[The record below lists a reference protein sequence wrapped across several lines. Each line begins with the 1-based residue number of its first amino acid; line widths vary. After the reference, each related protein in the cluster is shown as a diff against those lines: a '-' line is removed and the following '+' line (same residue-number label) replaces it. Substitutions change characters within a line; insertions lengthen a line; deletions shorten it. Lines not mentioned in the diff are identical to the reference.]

1 MTSEDR
7 IINVVN
13 YVKQHGQPYQR
24 QYQYILNGVIVD
36 EFTYGK
42 NMSSKSIQYKYN
54 RIVLDELNG
63 KNEIV
68 WFTSNEAT
76 LDELEKAIQ

>member
-1 MTSEDR
+1 MSVSR
-7 IINVVN
+7 IINIFN
-13 YVKQHGQPYQR
+13 HVKQHGQPYQR

>member
-1 MTSEDR
+1 MSVSR

>member
-7 IINVVN
+7 IINIFN
-13 YVKQHGQPYQR
+13 HVKQHGQPYQR

-76 LDELEKAIQ
+76 LDEVEKAIQ